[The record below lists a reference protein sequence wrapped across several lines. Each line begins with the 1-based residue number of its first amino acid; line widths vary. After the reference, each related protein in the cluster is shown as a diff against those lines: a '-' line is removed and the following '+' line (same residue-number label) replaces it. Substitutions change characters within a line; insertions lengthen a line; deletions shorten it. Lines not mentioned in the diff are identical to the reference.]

1 MKKKL
6 LYGSLI
12 LMLILT
18 AAQRI
23 PSDIW
28 WIRISDFPHIQLT
41 VLTAILLIAVLLW
54 TDWGFWL
61 TKVLAGLGIIAIIYQ
76 IYIIYPYTIIPEPQV
91 EGTEECAN
99 ASVSILEANVL
110 QKNRD
115 YGQFIEMVESYSP
128 DLVVALET
136 DQGWA
141 DTLINSL
148 SDYEYVQSE
157 PLDNTYGML
166 LLSRIP
172 FVKSETKYRVKD
184 DIPSFDIDIELGG
197 REVSIYVVHPRPPSP
212 SESDS
217 TTQRDAELVMVGR
230 EADKNPNPVI
240 VVGDMNDV
248 AWSHTTRLFQRLSG
262 LLDPRKGTR
271 FFQYVRCEQCSF
283 ALSPGPLLSH
293 RRFYG
298 PSNRTWKRY

>member
-1 MKKKL
+1 M
-6 LYGSLI
+6 
-12 LMLILT
+12 
-18 AAQRI
+18 
-23 PSDIW
+23 
-28 WIRISDFPHIQLT
+28 
-41 VLTAILLIAVLLW
+41 
-54 TDWGFWL
+54 
-61 TKVLAGLGIIAIIYQ
+61 
-76 IYIIYPYTIIPEPQV
+76 

-262 LLDPRKGTR
+262 LLDPRKGR
-271 FFQYVRCEQCSF
+271 GFFNTFDANNILLRYPLDHCFHTDDFMVRQIERGKDINSDHFPMYIELCLKPLEGEQKNQE
-283 ALSPGPLLSH
+283 AEPADEEDVEEGEKTLEKAGV
-293 RRFYG
+293 
-298 PSNRTWKRY
+298 K